1 MIQVVIQAV
10 FFIKKKGNLSFILIY
25 KYFFYI
31 YIYIYIYIKF
41 QIMSPTP
48 VVLPLGHTLFFIS
61 IRHL

>member
-25 KYFFYI
+25 KYFI